1 MVHKK
6 ISSFTELDTVNKRII
21 RLLRNDAKKPYK
33 DIAHELGVS
42 ESTVRKRV
50 NNLLSS
56 GVIEKFTIDI
66 SPQFVKQNITAFIT
80 IIPRAGEIENLIDLL
95 SVQSYC
101 SEIFVLNGRMGLLM
115 IVGTENAEELNA
127 LLEAFR
133 VDPSIQEVTAG
144 ISLRNIKTGNC
155 VAKLF

>member
-6 ISSFTELDTVNKRII
+6 ISSYTELDTVNKRII
-21 RLLRNDAKKPYK
+21 RLLRKDAKRPYK
-33 DIAHELGVS
+33 DISHELGVS

-50 NNLLSS
+50 NNLLNS
-56 GVIEKFTIDI
+56 GVIEKFTIDT

-80 IIPRAGEIENLIDLL
+80 IITRTGEIEKLIDLL
-95 SVQSYC
+95 TGQSYC

-115 IVGTENAEELNA
+115 IVGTENAEELNT
-127 LLEAFR
+127 LLEGFR
-133 VDPSIQEVTAG
+133 VHPAIQEVTAG